1 MTRAVAQPR
10 PHASLCHAPETPELT
25 SVKVGRSW
33 DSGGR
38 TLGRI
43 CLVGPTG
50 IEWRTVLLRCMSPQV
65 ARLGHVD
72 SHQICPVLKLDRPC
86 HRATACQSRL
96 CDVDFPQ
103 KLMDLLPYKPISS
116 LPKLANRTPFAF
128 VVDSFLVR
136 AADYSVGHRDR

>member
-1 MTRAVAQPR
+1 MTGTVPQRRA
-10 PHASLCHAPETPELT
+10 HASLCHASETPELT

-72 SHQICPVLKLDRPC
+72 SHQICPVLNLDRPC
-86 HRATACQSRL
+86 HPATACQSRL
-96 CDVDFPQ
+96 FDVPFPHN
-103 KLMDLLPYKPISS
+103 LIDL
-116 LPKLANRTPFAF
+116 
-128 VVDSFLVR
+128 
-136 AADYSVGHRDR
+136 